1 MRTENGGY
9 KNIFVYNNNSNN
21 SQVIVENKTKY
32 EIILK
37 QKTFEKFKQIIKS
50 SEKQALKI
58 YEQTNKN
65 FSAEIDNKLYFF
77 NLNEE
82 GQNQLKKNLY
92 LSVEKG
98 QILTKIIFSTEF
110 IKQDLSSKSKSWMNL
125 VQPNINN
132 LKLNFSKDKY
142 IKINILIN
150 HINISIISQNKIER
164 KEMFLIFINDFQCG
178 IKLLTSKSNTKYK
191 AKLNTKISNLEVYNL
206 LSDVNSCLF
215 TNTSSPL
222 INIYSEL
229 KYELNKNQITIYE
242 LINEIGY
249 VKLNITPSFLQEIYN
264 VVESIYKNNDIYTK
278 KIHKIFLTQN
288 MDNLNSSDLQTNY
301 NYNFHKFPLSLVIK
315 KIIISGFKIIF
326 KLKKEG
332 IESLPK
338 VILDAINYFK
348 YFPFFDIG
356 KETKAIIKKIELQ
369 ETYNDIKSLYEE
381 IKGNIIRQLST
392 DIVIKVL
399 HPSNNDIKENMKN
412 MIGFDSSKSN
422 HKNKAENNLRIK
434 YKRLFIGKNKFFK
447 KYNKSFA
454 IVEQN
459 IKNMENFKDKFY
471 FDSCFNFNDE
481 KYVIIFFEDCFVL
494 ANEVGQNMKIIY
506 YQNLKEVRKE
516 KRNKKYYVYI
526 KCIMDKNDKNM
537 QHIWIEFKS
546 EIFSECIYKVLY
558 NFSNL

>member
-1 MRTENGGY
+1 M
-9 KNIFVYNNNSNN
+9 
-21 SQVIVENKTKY
+21 
-32 EIILK
+32 
-37 QKTFEKFKQIIKS
+37 
-50 SEKQALKI
+50 
-58 YEQTNKN
+58 
-65 FSAEIDNKLYFF
+65 
-77 NLNEE
+77 
-82 GQNQLKKNLY
+82 
-92 LSVEKG
+92 
-98 QILTKIIFSTEF
+98 TKIIFSTEF

-315 KIIISGFKIIF
+315 KITISGFKIIF

-412 MIGFDSSKSN
+412 MIRFDSSKSN
-422 HKNKAENNLRIK
+422 HKNNVENNLRIK

-494 ANEVGQNMKIIY
+494 ANEAGQNMKIIY